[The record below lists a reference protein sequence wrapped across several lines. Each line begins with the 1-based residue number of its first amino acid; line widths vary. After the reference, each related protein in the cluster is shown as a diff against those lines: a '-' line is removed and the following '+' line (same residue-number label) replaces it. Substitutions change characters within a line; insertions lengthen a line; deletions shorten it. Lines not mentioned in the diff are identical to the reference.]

1 MQRQTSTVNAS
12 FTVSEIVRSNYR
24 TADVFKYYGINYCC
38 GGNVTLEEACSLN
51 TVNLPEIT
59 EALDK
64 ATSMAPSSA
73 AIQYGVW
80 KPEFLIDYLVNIHHA
95 YLHQTLP
102 TLSGTLVTFVEGHKK
117 KFPHLAKLPLL
128 FNQLAQLLKEQN
140 EKEET
145 AVFPYLKQLINA
157 YNRKETY
164 GSLFVKTMR
173 LPLHHMLDKEHKQVS
188 DLLLQIRKETQDYTV
203 PENGCTNYGVIIHK
217 LAELDADLVQHKHLE
232 NNFLFPKVL
241 EMEKELL
248 QL

>member
-1 MQRQTSTVNAS
+1 MQRPTSSVNAS
-12 FTVSEIVRSNYR
+12 FTVSEIVRNNYR
-24 TADVFKYYGINYCC
+24 TADVFKSFGINYCC
-38 GGNVTLEEACSLN
+38 GGNVSLQEACSQ
-51 TVNLPEIT
+51 TSTSLPEIT
-59 EALDK
+59 EALEK
-64 ATSMAPSSA
+64 ATITMPLSGTV
-73 AIQYGVW
+73 QYGMW

-102 TLSGTLVTFVEGHKK
+102 ALTGTIVTFVEGHKK

-188 DLLLQIRKETQDYTV
+188 ELLLQIRKETQNYTV
-203 PENGCTNYGVIIHK
+203 PENGCTNYGVIMHK